1 MGSVDA
7 NLGMTTEEIR
17 CVLLADRHLGL
28 VAGMRGLL
36 QTIFDVVVMVADEA
50 SLCESARRMHV
61 ALAIV
66 DLSLTQNNGLELIG
80 RIRRFFPELKL
91 IAISVHAGK
100 NVQQAVI
107 AAGANGLV
115 LKQCLATDLLPAV
128 GAVLAGNSYLPVPK
142 ANR

>member
-1 MGSVDA
+1 
-7 NLGMTTEEIR
+7 MTTEEIR

-61 ALAIV
+61 DLAIV
-66 DLSLTQNNGLELIG
+66 DLSLTQNNGLEFIR
-80 RIRRFFPELKL
+80 RIRRLFPELKL
-91 IAISVHAGK
+91 IALSVHREK
-100 NVQQAVI
+100 NVQDAVI
-107 AAGANGLV
+107 AAGAHGFV
-115 LKQCLATDLLPAV
+115 LRQFIATDLLPAI
-128 GAVLAGNSYLPVPK
+128 GSVLAGNTYFPLPK